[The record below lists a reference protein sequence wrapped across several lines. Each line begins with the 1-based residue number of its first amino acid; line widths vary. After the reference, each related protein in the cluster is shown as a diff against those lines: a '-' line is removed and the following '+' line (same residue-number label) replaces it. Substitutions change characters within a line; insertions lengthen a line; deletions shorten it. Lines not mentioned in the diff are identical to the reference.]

1 MRLLDPATNNTN
13 AAQASKE
20 RAKVA
25 RDQAARKIAGFCVN
39 DVVANMLSNDLVLAT
54 DHLTKIFCECV
65 ELAGKLL
72 VQKMSF
78 GIWGLE
84 KLPSKYD
91 SKSGHLQPHKL
102 HARELDDD
110 SKALDGKLVTLL
122 VSPAVVVSGTTAGTG
137 YDKPRVWKKAVVLIG

>member
-1 MRLLDPATNNTN
+1 MRLLDPASDNTN
-13 AAQASKE
+13 AAQAVKE

-25 RDQAARKIAGFCVN
+25 RDKAARRIARTCVN
-39 DVVANMLSNDLVLAT
+39 DVVTNMLSNNLVPAT
-54 DHLTKIFCECV
+54 DHLTKILCECV

-78 GIWGLE
+78 EVWGLE
-84 KLPSKYD
+84 KLPLKYD

-102 HARELDDD
+102 HARELDNDTE
-110 SKALDGKLVTLL
+110 ALNGKLAMLL

>member
-1 MRLLDPATNNTN
+1 MRLLDPASHNTN
-13 AAQASKE
+13 AAQSSRG

-25 RDQAARKIAGFCVN
+25 REQAARRIAETCVN
-39 DVVANMLSNDLVLAT
+39 DVVVTMLSDDLMLAT
-54 DHLTKIFCECV
+54 DQLARILGECV
-65 ELAGKLL
+65 ELAGKLS

-78 GIWGLE
+78 EVWDLE
-84 KLPSKYD
+84 KLPSEYD
-91 SKSGHLQPHKL
+91 SKSVHLQPHKL

-110 SKALDGKLVTLL
+110 SKALDGKLATLL